1 MTNLP
6 PFQGYGAGINERIH
20 HKHQAII
27 PTYKLGCRG
36 NIIEWGVDLNPVYG
50 QTNQHT
56 FNFDLQVWRPSP
68 TVNESGCYSLVDNF
82 MVTSLLS
89 ERITVTSNHVARV
102 TPSPQDQLQ
111 FQPGDVL
118 GFYVESQ
125 GTVGTNH
132 DNGVA
137 LLVSGSYTSELVWH
151 ASVSSHT
158 VSGSCPY
165 PVGTDGVLRT
175 STRAAPVISIATL
188 VYSCPQSPSLSMSI
202 SAHLSLEEYP
212 ATASNPSASTVSIAL
227 HAISTDAVE
236 LNINNTP
243 LITGAVV
250 AFLVLCTLLIIMII
264 ATTTLVRKRRVVEI
278 LPPVNE
284 IVAET
289 NFAYAVVGPGTKRNI
304 DTEVNPAYEE
314 AGSRIETKAC
324 SPSYEQVGTLTMP
337 SVEMEANPSYEQ
349 LSQSK

>member
-1 MTNLP
+1 MDS
-6 PFQGYGAGINERIH
+6 
-20 HKHQAII
+20 II
-27 PTYKLGCRG
+27 T
-36 NIIEWGVDLNPVYG
+36 I
-50 QTNQHT
+50 NQHT

-68 TVNESGCYSLVDNF
+68 TVNETGCYSLVDNF
-82 MVTSLLS
+82 MMTSLLS
-89 ERITVTSNHVARV
+89 ERIRVTSNHVARV

-132 DNGVA
+132 DNGVV
-137 LLVSGSYTSELVWH
+137 LLDSGRFTSELVWH
-151 ASVSSHT
+151 ASVASHT

-165 PVGTDGVLRT
+165 PVGSDGVLKT

-227 HAISTDAVE
+227 HAITTSDVVE
-236 LNINNTP
+236 LNITNVP
-243 LITGAVV
+243 LIAGAVV
-250 AFLVLCTLLIIMII
+250 AFVVLCTLLIIMII

-278 LPPVNE
+278 LPSVNE

-289 NFAYAVVGPGTKRNI
+289 NLAYAVVGPGTKRNI
-304 DTEVNPAYEE
+304 DTEVNPAYKE

-324 SPSYEQVGTLTMP
+324 PSYEQVGTLTMP
-337 SVEMEANPSYEQ
+337 SVEMEADPSYEQ
-349 LSQSK
+349 VKASRL